1 MLVSYRK
8 ACKDD
13 VSIIFNQSKEL
24 IEKYENTQEI
34 NLDAVLNWMNKKI
47 HQWIDEYV
55 CIVVNEKVA
64 GYYRLHKED
73 GKVELD
79 DFYILSSFQNQGIG
93 SIVMNKLIKEV
104 EFPIYLYVFN
114 QNKGAVA
121 FYERFGFKKIQEVS
135 DTRFIMERN

>member
-13 VSIIFNQSKEL
+13 VIIIFNQSKEL
-24 IEKYENTQEI
+24 IEKYENIQEI

-47 HQWIDEYV
+47 DKSIDEYR
-55 CIVVNEKVA
+55 CILVNEKVA

-73 GKVELD
+73 DKVELD

-93 SIVMNKLIKEV
+93 TIVMNKLINEIKR
-104 EFPIYLYVFN
+104 PIYLYVFN
-114 QNKGAVA
+114 QNTKAVA

-135 DTRFIMERN
+135 VTRIIMQRN